1 MIKKA
6 VFFLGLYSIIGY
18 AQDTDTQ
25 FRLNPSIDYKI
36 NKKWKVAFDYR
47 YALEKDISTFQASNF
62 QLALTYKIAKSLS
75 LETGYRFSTSF
86 ERDNHRFFAGLT
98 YDYKL
103 KRFTLSSRTRYQ
115 FTTQSFDADFMS
127 EYKAPV
133 QFLRQKF
140 TVNYNLPKSKFSVYT
155 AAEFFL
161 KLEQPQTALNR
172 MRYQLGS
179 DYQMKFGNTI
189 GLSLLY
195 EDRIN
200 ATKTDR
206 FILTAKY
213 NLSLDEMLKKVRKQ
227 KKKKLAQEPL

>member
-1 MIKKA
+1 M
-6 VFFLGLYSIIGY
+6 
-18 AQDTDTQ
+18 
-25 FRLNPSIDYKI
+25 
-36 NKKWKVAFDYR
+36 
-47 YALEKDISTFQASNF
+47 
-62 QLALTYKIAKSLS
+62 
-75 LETGYRFSTSF
+75 
-86 ERDNHRFFAGLT
+86 
-98 YDYKL
+98 
-103 KRFTLSSRTRYQ
+103 
-115 FTTQSFDADFMS
+115 
-127 EYKAPV
+127 
-133 QFLRQKF
+133 
-140 TVNYNLPKSKFSVYT
+140 
-155 AAEFFL
+155 